1 MESWLL
7 LRDLGGQPWCKAR
20 PKHPAQWFSHALIL
34 GNRCLSGSIT
44 ALKAGVT
51 HIKAALQQGQQ
62 GQQGQQ
68 CADLH

>member
-1 MESWLL
+1 
-7 LRDLGGQPWCKAR
+7 
-20 PKHPAQWFSHALIL
+20 
-34 GNRCLSGSIT
+34 
-44 ALKAGVT
+44 LKAGVT